1 LKDRVFLAE
10 YFSIALKSRGCI
22 MFGTMGFS
30 ELIIILVIILIIF
43 GAGRLPQIGEGVG
56 KALKGFKKE
65 VSDIPP
71 PVDPNDPQPTAS
83 AENQV
88 NTESAPAQSQPVTPG
103 GNPANQPYQ
112 PGPEQT
118 PGTTAALLYQGA
130 GPQVVQP
137 SGKPVGATH
146 SPQAATDSVAPPPVS
161 MEDRKAQPVPMAS
174 RQYPALP
181 PGAQAKPVLKRPAA
195 VVNKQAV
202 ARVQAQQ
209 AAMKAQASQQSGM
222 APQDMQS
229 LGEGLGSAVRT
240 FRDAAA
246 DIKNSI
252 DPQMRTI
259 QAELESAE
267 KEMQDSI
274 EVAKQPL
281 TPKEPSGS
289 A

>member
-1 LKDRVFLAE
+1 
-10 YFSIALKSRGCI
+10 

-30 ELIIILVIILIIF
+30 ELMIILVIILIIF

-65 VSDIPP
+65 VADLPSAM
-71 PVDPNDPQPTAS
+71 DPNDPEGVPQTGEPVGDTSAPLAQAS
-83 AENQV
+83 APDNPQ
-88 NTESAPAQSQPVTPG
+88 AGPA
-103 GNPANQPYQ
+103 ANQPYQ

-118 PGTTAALLYQGA
+118 PGTAAALLYQGA
-130 GPQVVQP
+130 GPKPAQQPGLGSTVSTSVPSQP
-137 SGKPVGATH
+137 SSAVPGPM
-146 SPQAATDSVAPPPVS
+146 S
-161 MEDRKAQPVPMAS
+161 MEDRQAQPVPTAS
-174 RQYPALP
+174 AQYPPLP
-181 PGAQAKPVLKRPAA
+181 PGAQPKPLAKRPSAI
-195 VVNKQAV
+195 VNKQAV

-209 AAMKAQASQQSGM
+209 AARKAQAATT

-240 FRDAAA
+240 FKDAAA

-267 KEMQDSI
+267 QEMKESI

-281 TPKEPSGS
+281 APKEPSGS
-289 A
+289 V

>member
-1 LKDRVFLAE
+1 
-10 YFSIALKSRGCI
+10 

-30 ELIIILVIILIIF
+30 ELMIILVIILIIF

-71 PVDPNDPQPTAS
+71 PADPN
-83 AENQV
+83 
-88 NTESAPAQSQPVTPG
+88 ESQTPAQGGTPVIPESVQAQQPSTPAG
-103 GNPANQPYQ
+103 KAANQPYQ

-130 GPQVVQP
+130 GPQVVQQ
-137 SGKPVGATH
+137 SGKPAGGPTTPQPAT
-146 SPQAATDSVAPPPVS
+146 SSSAPPPIS
-161 MEDRKAQPVPMAS
+161 MEDRQAQPVPAAS

-209 AAMKAQASQQSGM
+209 AAMKAQTSPQAGF

-240 FRDAAA
+240 FRDAAT

-281 TPKEPSGS
+281 APKESSGS

>member
-1 LKDRVFLAE
+1 
-10 YFSIALKSRGCI
+10 

-30 ELIIILVIILIIF
+30 ELMIILVIILIIF

-65 VSDIPP
+65 VSEIPP
-71 PVDPNDPQPTAS
+71 PGEANDSQAAPQ
-83 AENQV
+83 AEAPV
-88 NTESAPAQSQPVTPG
+88 TTESAQAQAPIPPSG
-103 GNPANQPYQ
+103 IPANQPYQ

-130 GPQVVQP
+130 GPQVVQRPDKTPKTNP
-137 SGKPVGATH
+137 SIQAETRAT
-146 SPQAATDSVAPPPVS
+146 APSPVS
-161 MEDRKAQPVPMAS
+161 MEDRQAQPVPMAS

-181 PGAQAKPVLKRPAA
+181 PGAQGKPVLKRPAA

-209 AAMKAQASQQSGM
+209 AAMKAQASHQSGPV
-222 APQDMQS
+222 PQDMQS
-229 LGEGLGSAVRT
+229 LGEGLGSAVRN

-274 EVAKQPL
+274 AMAKQPPA
-281 TPKEPSGS
+281 PKEPSGS

>member
-1 LKDRVFLAE
+1 
-10 YFSIALKSRGCI
+10 

-30 ELIIILVIILIIF
+30 ELMIILVIILIIF

-65 VSDIPP
+65 VADLPSAM
-71 PVDPNDPQPTAS
+71 DPNDTEASPQTGESVGDTSTPLAHSSTPD
-83 AENQV
+83 NPQV
-88 NTESAPAQSQPVTPG
+88 GQA
-103 GNPANQPYQ
+103 ANQPFQ

-118 PGTTAALLYQGA
+118 PGTAAALLYQGA
-130 GPQVVQP
+130 GPKPAQQP
-137 SGKPVGATH
+137 SKASNVSTSAPSQPSSTVP
-146 SPQAATDSVAPPPVS
+146 SPMS
-161 MEDRKAQPVPMAS
+161 MEDRQAQPVPTAS
-174 RQYPALP
+174 AQYPPLP
-181 PGAQAKPVLKRPAA
+181 PGAQAKPLAKRPSAI
-195 VVNKQAV
+195 VNKQAV

-209 AAMKAQASQQSGM
+209 AARKAQAATT

-259 QAELESAE
+259 QAEMEAAELEM
-267 KEMQDSI
+267 KESI
-274 EVAKQPL
+274 EAAKQPL
-281 TPKEPSGS
+281 APKEPSGS
-289 A
+289 V

>member
-1 LKDRVFLAE
+1 
-10 YFSIALKSRGCI
+10 

-30 ELIIILVIILIIF
+30 ELMIILVIILIIF

-65 VSDIPP
+65 VADLPSAM
-71 PVDPNDPQPTAS
+71 DPNDPEGVPQTGEPLGGDT
-83 AENQV
+83 
-88 NTESAPAQSQPVTPG
+88 SAPLAQTSAP
-103 GNPANQPYQ
+103 GNPQASQAANQPYQ

-118 PGTTAALLYQGA
+118 PGTAAALLYQGA
-130 GPQVVQP
+130 GPKPAQQPGLDSTGSTSVPSQP
-137 SGKPVGATH
+137 SSAVPG
-146 SPQAATDSVAPPPVS
+146 PVS
-161 MEDRKAQPVPMAS
+161 MEDRLAQPAPTAS
-174 RQYPALP
+174 AQYPPLP
-181 PGAQAKPVLKRPAA
+181 PGAQVKPLAKRPSAI
-195 VVNKQAV
+195 VNKQAV

-209 AAMKAQASQQSGM
+209 AARKAQAATT

-267 KEMQDSI
+267 QEMKESI

-289 A
+289 V

>member
-1 LKDRVFLAE
+1 
-10 YFSIALKSRGCI
+10 

-30 ELIIILVIILIIF
+30 ELMIILVIILIIF

-65 VSDIPP
+65 VADIPP
-71 PVDPNDPQPTAS
+71 PVDPNEPQPNPQS
-83 AENQV
+83 GPPV
-88 NTESAPAQSQPVTPG
+88 NTDPAQAQSPNPTPVTTPT
-103 GNPANQPYQ
+103 NKPFQ

-130 GPQVVQP
+130 GPQVVQQSNNP
-137 SGKPVGATH
+137 PGATS
-146 SPQAATDSVAPPPVS
+146 SPPAATGFASPSPMS
-161 MEDRKAQPVPMAS
+161 MEDRQAQPVPMAT

-181 PGAQAKPVLKRPAA
+181 PGAQAKPLLKRPAA

-209 AAMKAQASQQSGM
+209 AAMKAQAASHQPGM
-222 APQDMQS
+222 ASRDMQS

-267 KEMQDSI
+267 KEMKDSI
-274 EVAKQPL
+274 ELAKQPPA
-281 TPKEPSGS
+281 PKEPSGT

>member
-1 LKDRVFLAE
+1 
-10 YFSIALKSRGCI
+10 

-65 VSDIPP
+65 VSEVPP
-71 PVDPNDPQPTAS
+71 PPDAQEPPPSPQGGHPSPDTA
-83 AENQV
+83 Q
-88 NTESAPAQSQPVTPG
+88 AQSQTATPS
-103 GNPANQPYQ
+103 GNTANQPFQ

-130 GPQVVQP
+130 GPQVVQQPKQSSAAAP
-137 SGKPVGATH
+137 SPE
-146 SPQAATDSVAPPPVS
+146 AAKGTSSAAASPPPVS
-161 MEDRKAQPVPMAS
+161 MEERQAQPVPTAS

-209 AAMKAQASQQSGM
+209 AAIKTRASQQSG
-222 APQDMQS
+222 ATPQDMQS

-246 DIKNSI
+246 DIKNSV

-281 TPKEPSGS
+281 SPKEPS
-289 A
+289 

>member
-1 LKDRVFLAE
+1 
-10 YFSIALKSRGCI
+10 

-30 ELIIILVIILIIF
+30 ELMIILVIILIIF

-65 VSDIPP
+65 VADIPQ
-71 PVDPNDPQPTAS
+71 PVDPNEPLP
-83 AENQV
+83 
-88 NTESAPAQSQPVTPG
+88 SAPPEPVQAQSQPTTPVAT
-103 GNPANQPYQ
+103 PTNQPFQ

-137 SGKPVGATH
+137 SAKSTGAAN
-146 SPQAATDSVAPPPVS
+146 SPQTTTVPSAPPPMS
-161 MEDRKAQPVPMAS
+161 MEDRQAQPAPMAS

-181 PGAQAKPVLKRPAA
+181 AGAQAKPVVKRPAA

-209 AAMKAQASQQSGM
+209 AAMKAQPAQQPGL
-222 APQDMQS
+222 APRDMQS

-259 QAELESAE
+259 QAEMESAE

-274 EVAKQPL
+274 EVAKEPL
-281 TPKEPSGS
+281 TPKERSGS

>member
-1 LKDRVFLAE
+1 
-10 YFSIALKSRGCI
+10 

-30 ELIIILVIILIIF
+30 ELMIILVIILIIF

-65 VSDIPP
+65 IADIPQP
-71 PVDPNDPQPTAS
+71 INPDDPQPATPAGTS
-83 AENQV
+83 VHAEPGQ
-88 NTESAPAQSQPVTPG
+88 AQSEPTTPAG
-103 GNPANQPYQ
+103 TPTNQPFQ

-137 SGKPVGATH
+137 PGKSAGAANA
-146 SPQAATDSVAPPPVS
+146 PPATTAPSAPPPIS
-161 MEDRKAQPVPMAS
+161 MEDRQAQPAPMAT

-181 PGAQAKPVLKRPAA
+181 VGAQSKPVLKRPAA

-209 AAMKAQASQQSGM
+209 AAMKAQNSQQSGL
-222 APQDMQS
+222 APRDMQS

-281 TPKEPSGS
+281 APKEPSGS

>member
-1 LKDRVFLAE
+1 
-10 YFSIALKSRGCI
+10 

-30 ELIIILVIILIIF
+30 ELMIILVIILIIF

-65 VSDIPP
+65 VADISPP
-71 PVDPNDPQPTAS
+71 MDPNDPQASQPTGEPAGNTSAPLPSGQAS
-83 AENQV
+83 ASEN
-88 NTESAPAQSQPVTPG
+88 TQPVKA
-103 GNPANQPYQ
+103 ANQPYQ

-130 GPQVVQP
+130 GPKPAQQP
-137 SGKPVGATH
+137 SKNSNVSA
-146 SPQAATDSVAPPPVS
+146 SAPSQPSITVPGPMS
-161 MEDRKAQPVPMAS
+161 MEDRQAQPAPIAS
-174 RQYPALP
+174 AQYPPLP
-181 PGAQAKPVLKRPAA
+181 PGAQAKAVAKRPSAI
-195 VVNKQAV
+195 VNKQAV

-209 AAMKAQASQQSGM
+209 AALKAQAAST

-259 QAELESAE
+259 QAELEAAE
-267 KEMQDSI
+267 QEMKESI

-281 TPKEPSGS
+281 SPKEPSGS
-289 A
+289 V

>member
-1 LKDRVFLAE
+1 
-10 YFSIALKSRGCI
+10 

-30 ELIIILVIILIIF
+30 ELMIILVIILIIF

-65 VSDIPP
+65 VADLPSAM
-71 PVDPNDPQPTAS
+71 DPNDPQGNPTTGEPIVEVSTPVDQAS
-83 AENQV
+83 ASNQ
-88 NTESAPAQSQPVTPG
+88 PPVTQA
-103 GNPANQPYQ
+103 ANQPYQ

-118 PGTTAALLYQGA
+118 PGTAAALLYQGA
-130 GPQVVQP
+130 GPKPAQQSNVGSNIPTSAPVQP
-137 SGKPVGATH
+137 NVTVPG
-146 SPQAATDSVAPPPVS
+146 PVS
-161 MEDRKAQPVPMAS
+161 MEDRLAQPAPTAS
-174 RQYPALP
+174 APYPPLP
-181 PGAQAKPVLKRPAA
+181 PGAQAKPLAKRPSAI
-195 VVNKQAV
+195 VNKQAV

-209 AAMKAQASQQSGM
+209 AARKQAQAATV

-246 DIKNSI
+246 DIQNSI

-267 KEMQDSI
+267 QEMKESI
-274 EVAKQPL
+274 EVVKQPL
-281 TPKEPSGS
+281 TPKEPSS
-289 A
+289 SV

>member
-1 LKDRVFLAE
+1 
-10 YFSIALKSRGCI
+10 

-30 ELIIILVIILIIF
+30 ELMIILVIILIIF

-65 VSDIPP
+65 VADIPQ
-71 PVDPNDPQPTAS
+71 PVDPNEPLPNTPPDPGQ
-83 AENQV
+83 
-88 NTESAPAQSQPVTPG
+88 AQSQPTTSVGTPT
-103 GNPANQPYQ
+103 NQPFQ

-118 PGTTAALLYQGA
+118 PGTTAALLYKGA
-130 GPQVVQP
+130 GPEVVQP
-137 SGKPVGATH
+137 SSKSAGASS
-146 SPQAATDSVAPPPVS
+146 SPQATTTPSSPPPMS
-161 MEDRKAQPVPMAS
+161 MKDRQAQPAPLAS

-181 PGAQAKPVLKRPAA
+181 AGAQAKPVLKRPAA

-209 AAMKAQASQQSGM
+209 AAMKAQASQQSGL
-222 APQDMQS
+222 APRDMQS

-274 EVAKQPL
+274 EVAKEPL

>member
-1 LKDRVFLAE
+1 
-10 YFSIALKSRGCI
+10 

-30 ELIIILVIILIIF
+30 ELMIILVIILIIF

-65 VSDIPP
+65 VADIPP
-71 PVDPNDPQPTAS
+71 PVDPNEAPPITPT
-83 AENQV
+83 EPVQ
-88 NTESAPAQSQPVTPG
+88 AQSQPTTPVG
-103 GNPANQPYQ
+103 TPTNQPFQ

-118 PGTTAALLYQGA
+118 PGTTAALLYKGA
-130 GPQVVQP
+130 GPEVVHP
-137 SGKPVGATH
+137 SSKSAGASS
-146 SPQAATDSVAPPPVS
+146 SPQTTPTPSSPPPMS
-161 MEDRKAQPVPMAS
+161 MEDRQAQPAPVAS

-181 PGAQAKPVLKRPAA
+181 AGAQAKPVLKRPAA

-209 AAMKAQASQQSGM
+209 AAMKAQASQQSGL
-222 APQDMQS
+222 APRDMQS

-274 EVAKQPL
+274 EVAKEPL

>member
-1 LKDRVFLAE
+1 
-10 YFSIALKSRGCI
+10 

-30 ELIIILVIILIIF
+30 ELMIILVIILIIF

-65 VSDIPP
+65 VADLNPP
-71 PVDPNDPQPTAS
+71 MDPNDPQAGEPTGS
-83 AENQV
+83 TSEPL
-88 NTESAPAQSQPVTPG
+88 PATQAATSPQTG
-103 GNPANQPYQ
+103 QIAANQPYQ

-118 PGTTAALLYQGA
+118 PGTAAALLYQGA
-130 GPQVVQP
+130 GPQPAQQP
-137 SGKPVGATH
+137 GKSSNAPASTQ
-146 SPQAATDSVAPPPVS
+146 SQAGMNIPGPIS
-161 MEDRKAQPVPMAS
+161 MEDRQAQPVPTAS
-174 RQYPALP
+174 AQYPPLP
-181 PGAQAKPVLKRPAA
+181 PGAQPKPVAKRPSAI
-195 VVNKQAV
+195 VNKQAV

-209 AAMKAQASQQSGM
+209 AARKAQAASPG
-222 APQDMQS
+222 PQDMQS
-229 LGEGLGSAVRT
+229 FGEGLGSAVRT

-259 QAELESAE
+259 QAEMEAAE
-267 KEMQDSI
+267 QEMKESI

-281 TPKEPSGS
+281 APKEPSSS

>member
-1 LKDRVFLAE
+1 
-10 YFSIALKSRGCI
+10 

-30 ELIIILVIILIIF
+30 ELMIILVIILIIF

-65 VSDIPP
+65 VADIPS
-71 PVDPNDPQPTAS
+71 PVDPNESLPNIPP
-83 AENQV
+83 EPGQV
-88 NTESAPAQSQPVTPG
+88 QSQPTTSVGTPT
-103 GNPANQPYQ
+103 NQPFQ

-118 PGTTAALLYQGA
+118 PGTTAALLYKGA
-130 GPQVVQP
+130 GPEVVQP
-137 SGKPVGATH
+137 SSK
-146 SPQAATDSVAPPPVS
+146 SAATSGTSETTTTPPSAPPPMS
-161 MEDRKAQPVPMAS
+161 MEDRQAQPAPMAS

-181 PGAQAKPVLKRPAA
+181 ANAQAKPVLKRPAA

-209 AAMKAQASQQSGM
+209 AAMKAQASQQSGL
-222 APQDMQS
+222 APRDMQS

-274 EVAKQPL
+274 EVAKVPL

>member
-1 LKDRVFLAE
+1 
-10 YFSIALKSRGCI
+10 

-30 ELIIILVIILIIF
+30 ELMIILVIILIIF

-65 VSDIPP
+65 VSEIPP
-71 PVDPNDPQPTAS
+71 PVDPNDLQSTGQAGTS
-83 AENQV
+83 VNAEQ
-88 NTESAPAQSQPVTPG
+88 TQSQPEPTPPLG
-103 GNPANQPYQ
+103 STANQPYQ

-130 GPQVVQP
+130 GPQMVQQP
-137 SGKPVGATH
+137 VKSTGTTNSPEATSGVST
-146 SPQAATDSVAPPPVS
+146 PQPVS
-161 MEDRKAQPVPMAS
+161 MEDRQAQPVPTAS

-209 AAMKAQASQQSGM
+209 AAIKAQASQQSGF
-222 APQDMQS
+222 AAKDMQS

-281 TPKEPSGS
+281 APKDPSGS

>member
-1 LKDRVFLAE
+1 
-10 YFSIALKSRGCI
+10 

-30 ELIIILVIILIIF
+30 ELMIILVIILIIF

-65 VSDIPP
+65 VADIPP
-71 PVDPNDPQPTAS
+71 PVDPNELQLPPEHHPNPQAG
-83 AENQV
+83 
-88 NTESAPAQSQPVTPG
+88 TPG
-103 GNPANQPYQ
+103 NTDPIQTQSPATNPVGTPTNKPYQ

-130 GPQVVQP
+130 GPQVVQQ
-137 SGKPVGATH
+137 SGKPGGSSTSAPVATGFA
-146 SPQAATDSVAPPPVS
+146 SPTPIS
-161 MEDRKAQPVPMAS
+161 MEDRQAQPVPTGTG
-174 RQYPALP
+174 QYPALP
-181 PGAQAKPVLKRPAA
+181 PGAHAKPVLKRPAA

-209 AAMKAQASQQSGM
+209 AAMKAQAAPHQSGI
-222 APQDMQS
+222 APRDMQS

-267 KEMQDSI
+267 REMQDSI
-274 EVAKQPL
+274 EIAKQPPA
-281 TPKEPSGS
+281 PKEPSGS

>member
-1 LKDRVFLAE
+1 
-10 YFSIALKSRGCI
+10 

-65 VSDIPP
+65 VTDIPP
-71 PVDPNDPQPTAS
+71 PVDPNEGQPSEVA
-83 AENQV
+83 NL
-88 NTESAPAQSQPVTPG
+88 PPG
-103 GNPANQPYQ
+103 GEPGTATTPSSQEPGASNQPFE

-137 SGKPVGATH
+137 KGQPGVSSSPSPSVGA
-146 SPQAATDSVAPPPVS
+146 AVPPPVS
-161 MEDRKAQPVPMAS
+161 MEERQAQPVATAS
-174 RQYPALP
+174 GQYPPLP
-181 PGAQAKPVLKRPAA
+181 PGAQPKPVTKRPSAI
-195 VVNKQAV
+195 VNKKAV

-209 AAMKAQASQQSGM
+209 AALKAQGAQASSGM
-222 APQDMQS
+222 APENMQS

-240 FRDAAA
+240 FKDAAA

-252 DPQMRTI
+252 DPQMRSI
-259 QAELESAE
+259 QAELEAAE
-267 KEMQDSI
+267 KEMQETI
-274 EVAKQPL
+274 EVAKQPGSSKD
-281 TPKEPSGS
+281 TSG
-289 A
+289 

>member
-1 LKDRVFLAE
+1 
-10 YFSIALKSRGCI
+10 

-30 ELIIILVIILIIF
+30 ELMIILVIILIIF

-65 VSDIPP
+65 VADIPS
-71 PVDPNDPQPTAS
+71 PVDPNESLP
-83 AENQV
+83 
-88 NTESAPAQSQPVTPG
+88 NTPPEPGQSQPTTSVGTPT
-103 GNPANQPYQ
+103 NQPFQ

-118 PGTTAALLYQGA
+118 PGTTAALLYKGA
-130 GPQVVQP
+130 GPEVVQP
-137 SGKPVGATH
+137 SSK
-146 SPQAATDSVAPPPVS
+146 SAATGTPEKTTTPSAPPPMS
-161 MEDRKAQPVPMAS
+161 MEDRQAQPAPMAS

-181 PGAQAKPVLKRPAA
+181 ANAQAKPVLKRPAA

-209 AAMKAQASQQSGM
+209 AAMKAQASQQSGI
-222 APQDMQS
+222 APRDMQS

-274 EVAKQPL
+274 EVAKEPL